1 MWENTFVLLFD
12 YLVSTRVGNIIA
24 VFFGALIFY
33 FIFRLI
39 VRIIDYIMFK
49 RLVDGVLDAIY
60 YDYYDDQAQYDK
72 DDKRYHKKHKENDKV
87 REFNG
92 ENNEKDLKYSRVDG
106 RYDEVK
112 YEDTDDKKS
121 SYTKNVEYDYTDDKF
136 EHEENEKNNTEY
148 EKTNDTKKRKI
159 VGLAKPVGKWTF
171 DTMMHWM
178 RKNRDLDINLMNN
191 SGYFQA
197 LVDKQKKAKNGTGIG
212 SR

>member
-1 MWENTFVLLFD
+1 MLENTFVLLFD

-39 VRIIDYIMFK
+39 VRIIDYLMFK

-60 YDYYDDQAQYDK
+60 YDYYDDQTQYDK
-72 DDKRYHKKHKENDKV
+72 DDERSHKKHKENEKV

-92 ENNEKDLKYSRVDG
+92 KNNEKDLKYSRVDG
-106 RYDEVK
+106 RYDEAK
-112 YEDTDDKKS
+112 FEDKDDRKSYE
-121 SYTKNVEYDYTDDKF
+121 KNVEYDYTDESRQAEDEDIK
-136 EHEENEKNNTEY
+136 HKRT
-148 EKTNDTKKRKI
+148 KDTRKRKI
-159 VGLAKPVGKWTF
+159 VGVAEPVGRWTF
-171 DTMMHWM
+171 GMMRQWM
-178 RKNRDLDINLMNN
+178 KKHQNIDMNLMND

-197 LVDKQKKAKNGTGIG
+197 LVDKQKKAKDETGIG